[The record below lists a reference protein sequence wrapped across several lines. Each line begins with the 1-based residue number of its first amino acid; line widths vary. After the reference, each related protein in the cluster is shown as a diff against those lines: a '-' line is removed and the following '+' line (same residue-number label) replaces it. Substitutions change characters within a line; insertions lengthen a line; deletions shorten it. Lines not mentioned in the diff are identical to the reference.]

1 MCIETIRDIQV
12 IRQERDE
19 ILTRKIRENFETV
32 YFFAI
37 ILAYNQKRSPTMTY
51 LASYHAVSISKS
63 SKYRYFNNSLI
74 SLMGRDRFF
83 RDETRREILTL
94 GDEILRQIETQEKC
108 ILDKSRKLETLR
120 YRSRQFETFKTLKIS
135 RRDKN
140 ETRFSREKV
149 EKSRRDNSRPT
160 PRHT

>member
-1 MCIETIRDIQV
+1 
-12 IRQERDE
+12 
-19 ILTRKIRENFETV
+19 
-32 YFFAI
+32 
-37 ILAYNQKRSPTMTY
+37 MTY

-63 SKYRYFNNSLI
+63 SKCRYFNNGSI

-108 ILDKSRKLETLR
+108 IRDKSRKLETLR
-120 YRSRQFETFKTLKIS
+120 YISRQFETFKNSKIS
-135 RRDKN
+135 RRDNN

-149 EKSRRDNSRPT
+149 EKLRRDNSRPIPSLT
-160 PRHT
+160 FCQRLCIIFK

>member
-1 MCIETIRDIQV
+1 
-12 IRQERDE
+12 
-19 ILTRKIRENFETV
+19 
-32 YFFAI
+32 
-37 ILAYNQKRSPTMTY
+37 MTY

-63 SKYRYFNNSLI
+63 SKCRYFNNGSI

-108 ILDKSRKLETLR
+108 IRDKSRKLETLR
-120 YRSRQFETFKTLKIS
+120 YRSRQFETFKTSKIS

-149 EKSRRDNSRPT
+149 EKSRRDNSRPI
-160 PRHT
+160 PSQELL